1 MKKFILLLLLV
12 SSKTVFAQTN
22 YMDEIVSESCDCIEH
37 ISKEL
42 DSETYTMQLGLCMI
56 KASMPYKKQ
65 LKKDHNINL
74 DNIIKDAEK
83 LGEVI
88 GVQLALTCPEALM
101 FATEQIE
108 GTEDKDNE
116 GMFIIGTITKVET
129 EQFVVFTLKD
139 GMGKSAKYYWIYGI
153 ETDEDLV
160 AIYKDLIGEKVNL
173 DYEMVDIFDPKIGE
187 YRSCNVITAF
197 AFVN

>member
-1 MKKFILLLLLV
+1 MKKFILLLILV

-83 LGEVI
+83 LGEVM
-88 GVQLALTCPEALM
+88 AN
-101 FATEQIE
+101 F
-108 GTEDKDNE
+108 
-116 GMFIIGTITKVET
+116 
-129 EQFVVFTLKD
+129 
-139 GMGKSAKYYWIYGI
+139 
-153 ETDEDLV
+153 
-160 AIYKDLIGEKVNL
+160 
-173 DYEMVDIFDPKIGE
+173 
-187 YRSCNVITAF
+187 
-197 AFVN
+197 